1 MTGPDTYT
9 ATVLEPL
16 GVGQFDERVYR
27 IMLARPQA
35 MADELVRATASDPAL
50 VAAALERLEQLGLI
64 RHSTDEPGQYVPAP
78 PNAAFEQL
86 INRRHRE
93 LGQLRLD
100 ANELVAD
107 YYAATLN
114 RVPHGLIEVV
124 AGSDAVLRQA
134 RALERAT
141 STEILSF
148 DKPPFLVETMSDH
161 DEVGN
166 ESPLLDRGV
175 VVRAI
180 YTTDALTDGDRLA
193 RVSALA
199 ARGEQARVLP
209 SLPLKLRIFDR
220 QTALV
225 PLAIDVG
232 VMHTVAVVRRSA
244 LLEALVSLF
253 ELHWR
258 RAAPIGGGAPV
269 ADSPLTAEDQQL
281 LGMLAAG
288 LSDAA
293 IARQFGVSART
304 ARRRTS
310 RLLERL
316 HASTLFQAGAAAV
329 RGGHLPN

>member
-1 MTGPDTYT
+1 M
-9 ATVLEPL
+9 LESL
-16 GVGQFDERVYR
+16 GVGDLDERIYR
-27 IMLARPQA
+27 IMLVRPHA
-35 MADELVRATASDPAL
+35 TADELVRAAGSRRPL
-50 VAAALERLEQLGLI
+50 VTAALARLEQLGLI
-64 RHSTDEPGQYVPAP
+64 RQSTREPERYLPAP
-78 PNAAFEQL
+78 PDAALERL
-86 INRRHRE
+86 MHRRSRE
-93 LGQLRLD
+93 LAQLRLD

-114 RVPHGLIEVV
+114 RGPHGLLEIV
-124 AGSDAVLRQA
+124 AGSEAVLRQA

-175 VVRAI
+175 TVRAI
-180 YTTDALTDGDRLA
+180 YTTDALTDGDRFA

-199 ARGEQARVLP
+199 ARGEQARVLLN
-209 SLPLKLRIFDR
+209 LPLKLRIFDR

-232 VMHTVAVVRRSA
+232 VMHTVAVVHRSA
-244 LLEALVSLF
+244 LLEALISLF
-253 ELHWR
+253 ELHWE
-258 RAAPIGGGAPV
+258 RAVPLGSSAPV
-269 ADSPLTAEDQQL
+269 EDSPLSPDDRQL

-288 LSDAA
+288 MSDAA

-304 ARRRTS
+304 ARRRTR
-310 RLLERL
+310 RLVERL

-329 RGGHLPN
+329 RGGHLPS

>member
-1 MTGPDTYT
+1 
-9 ATVLEPL
+9 VLEPL
-16 GVGQFDERVYR
+16 GVSDLDERVYR
-27 IMLARPQA
+27 VMLIRPHA
-35 MADELVRATASDPAL
+35 TADELARAAGSRPPL

-64 RHSTDEPGQYVPAP
+64 RRSTSEPGQYVPAP
-78 PNAAFEQL
+78 PDAALEAL
-86 INRRHRE
+86 IGRRSRE

-114 RVPHGLIEVV
+114 RVPQGLLEIV
-124 AGSDAVLRQA
+124 AGGDAVLRQA

-175 VVRAI
+175 AVRAI
-180 YTTDALTDGDRLA
+180 YTTEALADGDRFA

-232 VMHTVAVVRRSA
+232 VMHTVAVVHRSA

-253 ELHWR
+253 ELHWE
-258 RAAPIGGGAPV
+258 RAAPIGGSASIE
-269 ADSPLTAEDQQL
+269 DSPLSAEDRQL

-288 LSDAA
+288 MSDAA

-304 ARRRTS
+304 ARRRTR

-329 RGGHLPN
+329 RGGHLPD

>member
-1 MTGPDTYT
+1 
-9 ATVLEPL
+9 VLEPL
-16 GVGQFDERVYR
+16 GVGDLDERIYR
-27 IMLARPQA
+27 IMLARPHA
-35 MADELVRATASDPAL
+35 TADELIHSTGSRPQV
-50 VAAALERLEQLGLI
+50 VAAALKRLEQLGLI
-64 RHSTDEPGQYVPAP
+64 RRSTNEPGRYVPAP
-78 PNAAFEQL
+78 PDAALEQL
-86 INRRHRE
+86 ISRRSRE
-93 LGQLRLD
+93 LGQLRVD

-114 RVPHGLIEVV
+114 RVPQGLLEIV
-124 AGSDAVLRQA
+124 AGNDAVLRQA

-141 STEILSF
+141 SNEILSF

-166 ESPLLDRGV
+166 ESPLLDRGIA
-175 VVRAI
+175 VRAI
-180 YTTDALTDGDRLA
+180 YTTDALADGDRFA
-193 RVSALA
+193 RVSALV
-199 ARGEQARVLP
+199 ARGEQARVLA

-232 VMHTVAVVRRSA
+232 VMHTVAVVHRSA

-253 ELHWR
+253 ELHWE
-258 RAAPIGGGAPV
+258 RAAPIGSRAPIEDSALN
-269 ADSPLTAEDQQL
+269 ADDQQL

-288 LSDAA
+288 MSDAA

-304 ARRRTS
+304 ARRRTR

-316 HASTLFQAGAAAV
+316 HAATLFQAGAAAV
-329 RGGHLPN
+329 RDGHLPS